1 MILLM
6 AFKIIVFT
14 NINITI
20 ITVPDDY
27 PTIEDAI
34 ANAPPGSTI
43 FVRKGVYNIN
53 ETIYIRKPLKIVGEH
68 HETIINGSSN
78 IDSIIVIEQATNVS
92 ITGFTFINSNTQVM
106 VNGSSYIFIYD
117 NIFKNGN
124 KYAISV
130 GSHYSTPSLRVFIEY
145 NRVMGEGY
153 LAAIVLGSGK
163 EHVVKGNYIEVYG
176 NGVSIVEA
184 YDSVIRD
191 NRFVDCGLVFYNT
204 STYNNI
210 VVNNTVNSKP
220 LVYLEKARNKVV
232 TGDIGQV
239 VAIDCINITIENT
252 VLSNVDY
259 PLILIN
265 TSLSYIA
272 NNIVAYAYTGVRL
285 ELSNNNTFNN
295 NTIVYCREEAIEL
308 SYSNYNVFLNNSISD
323 NGVGIVVKHSSYN
336 RFYLNSFVD
345 NGVQAIV
352 NNKHVNLWDNGSYGN
367 YWSDYSGVDGN
378 NDGIGDQPYVIGIN
392 NIDHYP
398 LINLVR
404 TVDLDFL
411 TRNRSGNGIYV
422 EEEIIY
428 IQGIQPVHEPICV
441 HALIIVSLIVLM
453 LLRKLGKKF
462 S

>member
-53 ETIYIRKPLKIVGEH
+53 ETIYIRKPLKIVGER

-92 ITGFTFINSNTQVM
+92 ITGFTFINSNIQVM
-106 VNGSSYIFIYD
+106 VNGGSYTFIYD

-176 NGVSIVEA
+176 NGVYSSIVALSNETIA
-184 YDSVIRD
+184 
-191 NRFVDCGLVFYNT
+191 
-204 STYNNI
+204 I
-210 VVNNTVNSKP
+210 VVN
-220 LVYLEKARNKVV
+220 
-232 TGDIGQV
+232 
-239 VAIDCINITIENT
+239 
-252 VLSNVDY
+252 
-259 PLILIN
+259 
-265 TSLSYIA
+265 
-272 NNIVAYAYTGVRL
+272 
-285 ELSNNNTFNN
+285 
-295 NTIVYCREEAIEL
+295 
-308 SYSNYNVFLNNSISD
+308 
-323 NGVGIVVKHSSYN
+323 
-336 RFYLNSFVD
+336 
-345 NGVQAIV
+345 AIV
-352 NNKHVNLWDNGSYGN
+352 N
-367 YWSDYSGVDGN
+367 
-378 NDGIGDQPYVIGIN
+378 
-392 NIDHYP
+392 
-398 LINLVR
+398 
-404 TVDLDFL
+404 
-411 TRNRSGNGIYV
+411 
-422 EEEIIY
+422 
-428 IQGIQPVHEPICV
+428 
-441 HALIIVSLIVLM
+441 IVSIT
-453 LLRKLGKKF
+453 KLVMGFMKL
-462 S
+462 SPVSTPASQYLVP